1 MEQRSLEEVVVSES
15 LFSFCKEDVIKHF
28 LISNILFDLQK
39 FQEIAEKNM
48 EKLNRIEKSHEQLV
62 LENSRFKNMLS
73 QTQREQRSLLAACAL
88 MAGAL
93 YPLYSRSCALSTQ
106 RDFLQEQVN
115 TFELFKLEVRTLAQ
129 ALSSVEEKKQE
140 EAKLKKKPFKG
151 LIRIFRKGVIA
162 ILAANRLK
170 ILGQSCAS
178 LFTWMESFKEGIGML
193 VCTGE
198 PKDKHKFPSK
208 MIYAF

>member
-1 MEQRSLEEVVVSES
+1 MDLLKKLSTKVCFLSGE
-15 LFSFCKEDVIKHF
+15 VIKC
-28 LISNILFDLQK
+28 LLVSNILFDFLQK

-48 EKLNRIEKSHEQLV
+48 EKLNRIERSHEQLV

-73 QTQREQRSLLAACAL
+73 QTQREQKSLLAACAL

-93 YPLYSRSCALSTQ
+93 HPLYSRSCALSTQ

-129 ALSSVEEKKQE
+129 ALSSVDEKKQE
-140 EAKLKKKPFKG
+140 EAKTKKKPFKG
-151 LIRIFRKGVIA
+151 LIRVFRKGVIA

-198 PKDKHKFPSK
+198 PKDKQKFPSK
-208 MIYAF
+208 IIYAF